1 MVWSSAAYIDNKNYF
16 SWSLHPSVRLR
27 QLDLEFVVCFEFSG
41 QRIALKYLEYSS
53 PLMMMHLPDGR

>member
-27 QLDLEFVVCFEFSG
+27 QLDLEFLVCFEFSG